1 MKTWRSILI
10 VVVSLMVAACMSI
23 DEDLSDCRNNYRL
36 SYNVT
41 LRTNLVTQLRT
52 VLRERFENDVADL
65 LEDSLNH
72 IFREFAHD
80 VDLSFYTGGI
90 RSFHD
95 SHIMDAGQATYNLVL
110 PMNNY
115 RHLAIANL
123 ADEEEVDLTLPQ
135 REATSYLSQVEGDTI
150 RGHNTGLF
158 TARENMDVL
167 EDQDQDFY
175 VSLYMVNCASILVV
189 RTDNVSYRDMQVY
202 STDFA
207 DGFFVNDSLYTHHS
221 NPVVHDFRVTEP
233 PVEREVY
240 YAVTFPSCD
249 TAEEAQAL
257 PTRAGET
264 GATDDERI
272 WRKFIY
278 VTLPDGSVTRTVIN
292 VRMPLEAGQVMI
304 IYAYL
309 RGDGSVYSPNVEVGT
324 SVTLDWKD
332 GLIIGG

>member
-1 MKTWRSILI
+1 MM
-10 VVVSLMVAACMSI
+10 SLMVVACISI
-23 DEDLSDCRNNYRL
+23 DEDLSDCTSNYRL
-36 SYNVT
+36 RYNVT
-41 LRTNLVTQLRT
+41 LRTNLVTQLKT

-65 LEDSLNH
+65 LEDSLSH

-95 SHIMDAGQATYNLVL
+95 SHIMDAGQATYDLEL
-110 PMNNY
+110 PMDNY

-123 ADEEEVDLTLPQ
+123 ADEEEVNLTQPQ
-135 REATSYLSQVEGDTI
+135 RETTSYLSQVVGDTI

-158 TARENMDVL
+158 TARENMEVL
-167 EDQDQDFY
+167 EDQDQDFF
-175 VSLYMVNCASILVV
+175 VSLYMVNCASILVL
-189 RTDNVSYRDMQVY
+189 RTDKVAYNDCQVY

-207 DGFFVNDSLYTHHS
+207 DGFFVNDSVYSHNT

-233 PVEREVY
+233 PVEREVF

-257 PTRAGET
+257 PTRTDDGQT
-264 GATDDERI
+264 GAMDTERI
-272 WRKFIY
+272 WRKFVY
-278 VTLPDGSVTRTVIN
+278 VTLPDGSVTRTIIN
-292 VRMPLEAGQVMI
+292 VRMPLEAGQVLV
-304 IYAYL
+304 IYAYM
-309 RGDGSVYSPNVEVGT
+309 RPDGSVYSPNVEVGT
-324 SVTLDWKD
+324 SVTLKWQD